1 MKKIISTLIITLL
14 LLANTSFAQFSAGFS
29 NVGNVLTFKV
39 KPLTAKTTG
48 FSVLEFFVRYP
59 TSSAAFTYGPI
70 TANITNFP
78 GMTSLG
84 TFGSGSW
91 EIERNNAAY
100 VIPGYNVDHIFYTA
114 PAPTSSVMTYNMNQV
129 YDVITIPLM
138 GDANFSINFEL
149 VHQDTEASFYLALT
163 SEVGADLRPAAFTDY
178 FFPTTAQTPGPS
190 GSVIYYSALA
200 VPLPVKFIGF
210 NVAKKD
216 KDALLTWQIE
226 NETAQVDAYEIERS
240 TNGVD
245 FVKVDAI
252 AAKNN
257 GNTTNTY
264 NFTDANFTRFRSSG
278 VIYYRIK
285 QMDKDGRFTLT
296 NIKNLRLDT
305 KNIAV
310 SVYPNPIKNFATVS
324 FDLLRDATVKM
335 TINDA
340 SGKQV
345 QTIPLQLFKG
355 VNTKKID
362 MSTLAAGAYMLSVN
376 TGEEVQN
383 IALVKVN

>member
-1 MKKIISTLIITLL
+1 MKKIISTLVISL
-14 LLANTSFAQFSAGFS
+14 LLANSSFAQFSAGFS

-39 KPLTAKTTG
+39 KPLTVKTTG

-70 TANITNFP
+70 TANTTNFP

-114 PAPTSSVMTYNMNQV
+114 PAPISSIITYNMGQV
-129 YDVITIPLM
+129 YDVISVPLI

-163 SEVGADLRPAAFTDY
+163 SELGADLRPAAFTDY
-178 FFPTTAQTPGPS
+178 FFPATALTPGPS

-200 VPLPVKFIGF
+200 VPLPVKFLGF
-210 NVAKKD
+210 NVTKKD

-226 NETAQVDAYEIERS
+226 NETAEAESYEIERS

-245 FVKVDAI
+245 FVKVDAV

-257 GNTTNTY
+257 GKSTNIY

-278 VIYYRIK
+278 VIYYRVK
-285 QMDKDGRFTLT
+285 QIDKDGKFTLT
-296 NIKNLRLDT
+296 NIRNLRLDS
-305 KNIAV
+305 KNIAI
-310 SVYPNPIKNFATVS
+310 SVYPNPIKNLATVS
-324 FDLLRDATVKM
+324 FDLLSDATVKM

-362 MSTLAAGAYMLSVN
+362 MSTLAAGAYVLSVN
-376 TGEEVQN
+376 TGEEIQN